1 MDYKKAAEEV
11 LEKIGGSDN
20 IISVAHCATRLRIVT
35 GDNSKYSK
43 KAVEN
48 MTGLKVLEVN
58 VHVQGVNIEKTEEN

>member
-48 MTGLKVLEVN
+48 TEV
-58 VHVQGVNIEKTEEN
+58 

>member
-20 IISVAHCATRLRIVT
+20 IISVAHCATRLRIVI
-35 GDNSKYSK
+35 GNNSKYSK

-48 MTGLKVLEVN
+48 ID
-58 VHVQGVNIEKTEEN
+58 GVKGVFEINNAM